1 MANATKIL
9 ITTESHET
17 FILSVTSKKRAVGQ
31 CSQCEKEVEMLSV
44 DQAVSATGVKTSELV
59 RRIESNEIHG
69 IETGSGHLLIC
80 ARSLAIDIE
89 VKGVGK

>member
-1 MANATKIL
+1 
-9 ITTESHET
+9 
-17 FILSVTSKKRAVGQ
+17 
-31 CSQCEKEVEMLSV
+31 MLSV